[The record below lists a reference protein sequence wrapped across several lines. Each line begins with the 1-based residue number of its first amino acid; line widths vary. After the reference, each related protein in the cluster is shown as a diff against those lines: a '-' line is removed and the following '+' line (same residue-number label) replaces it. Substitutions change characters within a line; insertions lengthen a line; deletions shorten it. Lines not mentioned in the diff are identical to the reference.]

1 MIFAIQARKDT
12 APALLDTRHIYAAAT
27 AQGLMDPDPKCP
39 QNSKESQEA
48 EVWGDLQA
56 DEAET

>member
-1 MIFAIQARKDT
+1 MISAIQARKDT
-12 APALLDTRHIYAAAT
+12 APALLDTRHIYAAAI
-27 AQGLMDPDPKCP
+27 AQGLTCPKCP

-56 DEAET
+56 DEAEA